1 MKLKKSQIFFIC
13 YYAVALLTAA
23 LAIILFYD
31 HLRVTLFSFFP
42 CLWIVGFLLFAYCD
56 PLRSNIREERFKPF
70 AAFLWKCFV
79 PIPFPF
85 IFFFSTPAKL
95 LIGLLILPGIVII
108 SIYCD
113 FKINQESKQILSQ
126 RKQELKK
133 QQEREELGKW
143 K

>member
-1 MKLKKSQIFFIC
+1 MKLKKSQIFFIS
-13 YYAVALLTAA
+13 YYTVAVLATV

-31 HLRVTLFSFFP
+31 HLRLSLFSFFP
-42 CLWIVGFLLFAYCD
+42 CVWIAGFCLFAYCD
-56 PLRSNIREERFKPF
+56 PLRWNIREEHFKPF

-95 LIGLLILPGIVII
+95 LIGLLIMPVIMII
-108 SIYCD
+108 SGYID
-113 FKINQESKQILSQ
+113 FKINQESKQILGQ